1 MKKILAFAVVAIMTL
16 SASAQNWYV
25 GGSLGVGKVTVGTD
39 DDKTSTTAISVIPEV
54 GYNFN
59 ENWAAGTSI
68 GVTHTSNDGVKYTAF
83 EIAPYVRYTYFRA
96 SIVSLFVDG
105 GVGFSTG
112 KAKYGDVSSESTTTF
127 EVGFKPGVALT
138 INENFGFVAHV
149 GFLGYKGANDAAKSV
164 GRPESW
170 GLNLDGNDLSIG
182 FYYNF

>member
-1 MKKILAFAVVAIMTL
+1 MKKFLAFAAVAIMAL

-39 DDKTSTTAISVIPEV
+39 DDKESTTAIAILPEV

-59 ENWAAGTSI
+59 EKWAVGTSI
-68 GVTHTSNDGVKYTAF
+68 GVTHTSNDGLKYTAF
-83 EIAPYVRYTYFRA
+83 EIAPYARFTYFRA

-112 KAKYGDVSSESTTTF
+112 KAKYGDVSSKSANTF
-127 EVGFKPGVALT
+127 EIGFKPGVALT
-138 INENFGFVAHV
+138 VNENFGFVAHF
-149 GFLGYKGANDAAKSV
+149 GLLGYQRANNAAKDA
-164 GRPESW
+164 GQPESW
-170 GLNLDGNDLSIG
+170 GLDLSGNNLSFG